1 MPSPNSNFAD
11 VARQYAQYVVSCAIP
26 ACKWVRLACQR
37 HLDDLAS
44 AESEDFAYRF
54 DPAKAERAC
63 KFIELLPHV
72 KGRWAAHS
80 ERLLLQPWQVFIVCN
95 LFGWVHRRSGLR
107 KYREAYIC
115 VPRKNGK
122 SPLAAGI
129 GLFMLCADGEFGA
142 EVYCGATSLEQ
153 ALEVFR
159 PAKQMAERTP
169 ELVEAYGLQV
179 NAGSLVIPAN
189 GSRFLPVVG
198 KPGDGAAPSCG
209 IADEFHE
216 AADASLYDC
225 LKTGMIGR
233 EQPLLL
239 VITTAGFNTASPC
252 HGLQSQAQKVLEGS
266 LHDDQLFSVIY
277 TLDDGEDWTSE
288 AALRKSNPNCGVSV
302 NAEQLRHDQQIA
314 VSNAAKANVFKT
326 KHLNI
331 WCNAS
336 VAWLNMQAWAACEQ
350 HEPPEELADWDCFIG
365 LDLASKIDCAASTKL
380 FRKQIDGHDHYYVV
394 PRIYLPADR
403 ALDPSCQH
411 YQEWVADGHLIT
423 TEGNVIDYG
432 RILADLEEDT
442 KRYKVKQLGFDP
454 WNATDITQRFAA
466 ATSVQIVEV
475 PQTVRNL
482 SDPMK
487 QLEAL
492 VLAGRLHHN
501 GNPVLTW
508 MMSNIVAH
516 LDANDNVF
524 PRKDRPEN
532 KIDAAV
538 ALIIALSR
546 ALATP
551 AVPAKPQYT
560 PYTGIM
566 FI

>member
-1 MPSPNSNFAD
+1 
-11 VARQYAQYVVSCAIP
+11 V
-26 ACKWVRLACQR
+26 
-37 HLDDLAS
+37 
-44 AESEDFAYRF
+44 
-54 DPAKAERAC
+54 C

-80 ERLLLQPWQVFIVCN
+80 ERLVLQPWQVFILCS
-95 LFGWVHRRSGLR
+95 LFGWVHRVSGLR

-122 SPLAAGI
+122 SPLAAGL
-129 GLFMLCADGEFGA
+129 GLFMLCADGEYGA

-159 PAKQMAERTP
+159 PAKQMDERTP
-169 ELVEAYGLQV
+169 ELVEAYGLQI
-179 NAGSLVIPAN
+179 NAESLVLPAN

-216 AADASLYDC
+216 ASDASLYDC

-252 HGLQSQAQKVLEGS
+252 HDLQTQAQKVLDGS
-266 LHDDQLFSVIY
+266 LQDDQLFSVIY
-277 TLDDGEDWTSE
+277 TLDEGENWASE
-288 AALRKSNPNCGVSV
+288 DALHKANPNYGISV

-314 VSNAAKANVFKT
+314 VGNAAKANTFKT

-350 HEPPEELADWDCFIG
+350 HEPPANLTDSDCFIG
-365 LDLASKIDCAASTKL
+365 LDLASKIDCAVAVKL
-380 FRKQIDGHDHYYVV
+380 FRKQIDGQDHYFVV

-403 ALDPSCQH
+403 ALAPGCQH
-411 YQEWVADGHLIT
+411 YQAWVADGHLIAT
-423 TEGNVIDYG
+423 PGNVIDYG
-432 RILADLEEDT
+432 CILADLQADAT
-442 KRYKVKQLGFDP
+442 QYHVRQLGFDP

-487 QLEAL
+487 QLQAL
-492 VLAGRLHHN
+492 VLAGRLHHR

-508 MMSNIVAH
+508 MLANVVAH
-516 LDANDNVF
+516 TDANDNIF
-524 PRKDRPEN
+524 PRKDHVEN

-551 AVPAKPQYT
+551 AVPAKPQYV
-560 PYTGIM
+560 PYTGFM